1 MTSFVIDTHKAV
13 TLLIEKGYSKKQAE
27 GFVDVLQSADLT
39 DVASHAD
46 IQVLN
51 DAIIELDRSIQNNRV
66 EFYKVTAAQTLVI
79 VGAVVALIQ
88 VL

>member
-46 IQVLN
+46 IQVLK
-51 DAIIELDRSIQNNRV
+51 DAIGELDRNMQTIRV
-66 EFYKVTAAQTLVI
+66 EFYKVAAAQTLVI

-88 VL
+88 AF